1 MARLTAEVGI
11 RTRRILYG
19 EPTPAELSA
28 ELDQISLI
36 DQAHLLMLADCGLI
50 PRAAAAELLA
60 GIADLRAAG
69 FAPLVGRPAS
79 RGLYLMYEGYLI
91 SRLGPEIGG
100 VLHTA
105 RSRNDLKATGTALR
119 LRDWTLGFLEQAARL
134 QAALLS
140 RARRYAEVLMPVYTH
155 YQAAMPISYGYYL
168 LGVAEALGRDLDA
181 VRHAAAGLRACP
193 LGAGAVAGT
202 DLPIDPARTAR
213 LLGFTGSCTHAL
225 DAVASRDVALRLL
238 AAAAGL
244 TGTLSR
250 LAADLQLWSTAE
262 FGFLRFPDR
271 LVGGSSAM
279 PQKRNAFLLE
289 HVRAKP
295 AVAIGAW
302 AGAAAAM
309 SATPFTN
316 SIEVGTEAIA
326 LVWPGLAACEQS
338 VLLCQ
343 PLVSAAVPDARR
355 MAERAEAGFTNAT
368 AVANELVRQGV
379 PFRVAHEQVGD
390 AVRQAVADGRTDL
403 TGFASSPAVAGLTA
417 AGLTAAGALIHQAH
431 GGGPAAF
438 AGIWQSAYQR
448 WLAYGDWLRSWRGE
462 LAGAADRLAAEVTA
476 LIESRDTAA
485 ESHHATPEHGHV
497 AAESRDAAAESHDVT
512 PARAHDVA
520 AVPAGGGVA

>member
-1 MARLTAEVGI
+1 MGRLTAEVGV

-19 EPTPAELSA
+19 EPSPAELLA
-28 ELDQISLI
+28 ELGQLSTI
-36 DQAHLLMLADCGLI
+36 DQAHLLMLADRGLI
-50 PRAAAAELLA
+50 PRAAACRLLA
-60 GIADLRAAG
+60 CIAGLRDSG
-69 FAPLVGRPAS
+69 FAPLAGRPAP
-79 RGLYLMYEGYLI
+79 RGFYLMYEGYLI
-91 SRLGPEIGG
+91 EQLGAEVGG

-119 LRDWTLGFLEQAARL
+119 LRDWTLGFLQQAVRL
-134 QAALLS
+134 EAALLS
-140 RARRYAEVLMPVYTH
+140 RARRHAEVLMPVYTH
-155 YQAAMPISYGYYL
+155 YQAAMPVSYGYYL
-168 LGVAEALGRDLDA
+168 LGVAEALARDIAA
-181 VRHAAAGLRACP
+181 VQHASAGLRRCP

-213 LLGFTGSCTHAL
+213 LLGFSASSRHAI

-244 TGTLSR
+244 AGTLSR

-289 HVRAKP
+289 HIRAKP

-326 LVWPGLAACEQS
+326 MIWPGLVACEQA

-343 PLVSAAVPDARR
+343 PLVSAALPDAGR
-355 MAERAEAGFTNAT
+355 MAERAETGFTNAT
-368 AVANELVRQGV
+368 AVANQLVRRGV
-379 PFRVAHEQVGD
+379 AFRTAHEQVGSAVRD
-390 AVRQAVADGRTDL
+390 AVAAGSTDL
-403 TGFASSPAVAGLTA
+403 TGFGPDGLADGLSAAETLSRQRYGGGPGEFPAIWQPAFERW
-417 AGLTAAGALIHQAH
+417 QAH
-431 GGGPAAF
+431 GN
-438 AGIWQSAYQR
+438 
-448 WLAYGDWLRSWRGE
+448 WLRAWRGE
-462 LAGAADRLAAEVTA
+462 LAGAAGQLATEVAE
-476 LIESRDTAA
+476 LIGEQASP
-485 ESHHATPEHGHV
+485 PERPELVKSGQ
-497 AAESRDAAAESHDVT
+497 
-512 PARAHDVA
+512 P
-520 AVPAGGGVA
+520 